1 MDDLSDSLDLLK
13 TDAALTSAT
22 LAHTS
27 VAMGQM
33 QDGLGGLT
41 DMMGQ
46 TRDILHWLNQ
56 PVSYTHLWASRTT

>member
-1 MDDLSDSLDLLK
+1 
-13 TDAALTSAT
+13 
-22 LAHTS
+22 
-27 VAMGQM
+27 M

-56 PVSYTHLWASRTT
+56 QDPIKVPRPSAELTNTKDSS

>member
-1 MDDLSDSLDLLK
+1 
-13 TDAALTSAT
+13 
-22 LAHTS
+22 
-27 VAMGQM
+27 MGQM

-56 PVSYTHLWASRTT
+56 QDLSRCLVLGRADQHQGLPL